1 MPGAVEPADAEKQGP
16 RGQVGSLP
24 HATSPA
30 LGSGR
35 FSHAP
40 PQPSPCPQSSS
51 SHLFFL
57 SLSFIQVNV
66 PAQKDELH
74 PEDVI
79 PASHSVE
86 LAEMFPSDVVST
98 LGEGAVIALGDIT
111 PAVPPPAGEEATR
124 PLALLVPGARD
135 PFHGGVNVPA
145 QNDELHPEDV
155 IPAPAP
161 WSLPRC
167 FPRMLYPRWTKVLS
181 SRSATSPLL
190 LLHQQPPP
198 PTKKLRCFQSQS
210 QLQAKPSSQG
220 APSKAG
226 KPDRACAPLPAPSL
240 HVRTAD
246 RWPTVLSVRVQGPRA
261 RNIDVSLSPVLR
273 SRPPSVGVGRV
284 FTTFPERGRH
294 PEVPA
299 TLAPVLCEDCVPT
312 WERSAEARAA
322 REPWDAK
329 SLARRNT
336 HEDTL
341 WLAELRANRGCSSG
355 ASEGC

>member
-1 MPGAVEPADAEKQGP
+1 
-16 RGQVGSLP
+16 
-24 HATSPA
+24 
-30 LGSGR
+30 
-35 FSHAP
+35 
-40 PQPSPCPQSSS
+40 
-51 SHLFFL
+51 
-57 SLSFIQVNV
+57 
-66 PAQKDELH
+66 
-74 PEDVI
+74 
-79 PASHSVE
+79 
-86 LAEMFPSDVVST
+86 MFPSDVVST
-98 LGEGAVIALGDIT
+98 LDEGAVIALGDIT
-111 PAVPPPAGEEATR
+111 PAAPPPAETPQHHSTYHNLRGSIR
-124 PLALLVPGARD
+124 PSHSG
-135 PFHGGVNVPA
+135 
-145 QNDELHPEDV
+145 
-155 IPAPAP
+155 
-161 WSLPRC
+161 
-167 FPRMLYPRWTKVLS
+167 
-181 SRSATSPLL
+181 
-190 LLHQQPPP
+190 QPPP